1 MAIGNESIVLFDILS
16 THAHIIKKHLERL
29 NQTKDVIDNPMKS
42 DKPLILG
49 RYFGKRSNERR
60 INLMRFK
67 RILWLMSVFFCLS
80 LAVWNGKAMAAEEI
94 NAPLLNGLTWVK
106 MSQDQKAAYIW
117 GVGDIIDLEQ
127 EIMELYPELKRD
139 SFVTKAVEGI
149 GDVKIN
155 AIVINVDA
163 YYRENP
169 NKANLTVIR
178 VIWDTMIKPN
188 IKTGIAG
195 KPLQ

>member
-1 MAIGNESIVLFDILS
+1 MK
-16 THAHIIKKHLERL
+16 IKK
-29 NQTKDVIDNPMKS
+29 
-42 DKPLILG
+42 
-49 RYFGKRSNERR
+49 
-60 INLMRFK
+60 
-67 RILWLMSVFFCLS
+67 ILWLVPLFFCLA
-80 LAVWNGKAMAAEEI
+80 LVVWISGAIAAERIE
-94 NAPLLNGLTWVK
+94 APLLNGMTWVK

-117 GVGDIIDLEQ
+117 GAGDIIDLEQ
-127 EIMELYPELKRD
+127 EIMEIYPELKRD

-155 AIVINVDA
+155 AIVINVDTFFK
-163 YYRENP
+163 ENP
-169 NKANLTVIR
+169 DKANLSVIR